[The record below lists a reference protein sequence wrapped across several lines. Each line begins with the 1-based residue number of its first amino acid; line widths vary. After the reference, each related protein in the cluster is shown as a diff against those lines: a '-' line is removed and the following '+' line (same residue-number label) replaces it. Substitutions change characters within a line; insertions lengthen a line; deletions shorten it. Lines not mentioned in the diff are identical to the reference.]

1 MKVIS
6 KKILNLLLIVI
17 FIVITLS
24 SCENNTLNKNE
35 KEKIINKSTNTKID
49 SLNISN
55 EFDNTN
61 NSISA
66 ENQAYDKLI
75 KQISK
80 DKIVKFKSAGS
91 IIVDTGVFFGKYEQ
105 DGDLSNGPE
114 DIEWIVLD
122 IDKKNNEALLL
133 SKYVID
139 VKPYLD
145 SIYLLKDKYNELNN
159 VYTIDEYVEWKST
172 IDEEE
177 IYEYIIN
184 VVGEDGKNVSWET
197 CTLRQWL
204 NKEFY
209 QTAFNNEEK
218 SFIKEKELI
227 TQTNIS
233 YGKDTNCITKDNVY
247 LLDIDDVNNYLL
259 FDLNAEYKIGDKPT
273 LHETYATKYAQ
284 SVENFGGGI
293 KSGRMG
299 QVNYWLRPTISSNAA
314 ATIHMSSYYYFS
326 SITGIKRYTTD
337 NQDRE
342 VGVRPVICIDLDK
355 SSVEKRIDSI
365 KNEPQYIIDFNKQK
379 LIEKEVVDNKTVVY
393 FASNSVVEKENA
405 LNIYLFIPIALVG
418 SFVIA
423 LFVNLCIDGKKL
435 AAKYREKEKETK
447 E

>member
-24 SCENNTLNKNE
+24 SCENKKLDKSDNDILINGPTSVNIDSFNTSNKN
-35 KEKIINKSTNTKID
+35 D
-49 SLNISN
+49 SSYNP
-55 EFDNTN
+55 DKTN
-61 NSISA
+61 NV
-66 ENQAYDKLI
+66 AYDKLI
-75 KQISK
+75 KQISD
-80 DKIVKFKSAGS
+80 DKIVNVKYKNSGS
-91 IIVDTGVFFGKYEQ
+91 MLIDTGVFFGKYEQ

-122 IDKKNNEALLL
+122 IDKKNNEVLLL

-159 VYTIDEYVEWKST
+159 VYTMDEYIEWKNT
-172 IDEEE
+172 IGEEE

-209 QTAFNNEEK
+209 QTAFNSEEK

-273 LHETYATKYAQ
+273 LHETYPTSYAKR
-284 SVENFGGGI
+284 VENFGGGI

-299 QVNYWLRPTISSNAA
+299 QVNYWLRPTITSSDAV
-314 ATIHMSSYYYFS
+314 TVHMGGYYFFS
-326 SITGIKRYTTD
+326 SITGVKRYSTD

-365 KNEPQYIIDFNKQK
+365 KNEPQYVIDFNKQK
-379 LIEKEVVDNKTVVY
+379 LIEKEVVDNKLNNGEY
-393 FASNSVVEKENA
+393 SIEEMDDFLNDFSEN
-405 LNIYLFIPIALVG
+405 F
-418 SFVIA
+418 
-423 LFVNLCIDGKKL
+423 GKGW
-435 AAKYREKEKETK
+435 
-447 E
+447 

>member
-24 SCENNTLNKNE
+24 SCENKNLDKSDNDILINGPTSVNIDSFNTSNKN
-35 KEKIINKSTNTKID
+35 D
-49 SLNISN
+49 SSYNP
-55 EFDNTN
+55 DKTN
-61 NSISA
+61 NV
-66 ENQAYDKLI
+66 AYDKLI
-75 KQISK
+75 KQIS
-80 DKIVKFKSAGS
+80 DKKNVKYKKNGS
-91 IIVDTGVFFGKYEQ
+91 MLIDTGVFFGKYEQ
-105 DGDLSNGPE
+105 DGDLSNGTE

-145 SIYLLKDKYNELNN
+145 TIYLLKDKYKELNN

-177 IYEYIIN
+177 MNEYIIN
-184 VVGEDGKNVSWET
+184 VLGEEGKNISWET

-227 TQTNIS
+227 TQTNIL

-247 LLDIDDVNNYLL
+247 LLDIDDVNKYLL
-259 FDLNAEYKIGDKPT
+259 FDLNAEYSIGDDPT
-273 LHETYATKYAQ
+273 LHETYPTNYAKR
-284 SVENFGGGI
+284 VENFGEGI
-293 KSGRMG
+293 KSGCMG
-299 QVNYWLRPTISSNAA
+299 QVNYWLRPTISSNAT
-314 ATIHMSSYYYFS
+314 ATIHTGSYYYFS
-326 SITGIKRYTTD
+326 SITGIQRYSTD

-365 KNEPQYIIDFNKQK
+365 KNEPQYVIDFNKQK
-379 LIEKEVVDNKTVVY
+379 LIEKEVIDNKL
-393 FASNSVVEKENA
+393 KDLDIDK
-405 LNIYLFIPIALVG
+405 LNNGEYSIEEMDDFLNDF
-418 SFVIA
+418 SDNF
-423 LFVNLCIDGKKL
+423 GKGW
-435 AAKYREKEKETK
+435 
-447 E
+447 

>member
-6 KKILNLLLIVI
+6 KRLLNLLLIVI

-24 SCENNTLNKNE
+24 SCENNTLNKNDN
-35 KEKIINKSTNTKID
+35 EKIINESTNTKID
-49 SLNISN
+49 SLNTSN
-55 EFDNTN
+55 EFGNTN

-75 KQISK
+75 KQISD
-80 DKIVKFKSAGS
+80 DKIVNVNHKSPGS
-91 IIVDTGVFFGKYEQ
+91 MLLSTGVFFGKYEQ

-139 VKPYLD
+139 VKSYLD
-145 SIYLLKDKYNELNN
+145 SIYLLKDKYKELNN

-259 FDLNAEYKIGDKPT
+259 FDLNAEYKIGDEPT
-273 LHETYATKYAQ
+273 LHETYPTNYAKR
-284 SVENFGGGI
+284 VVNFGEGI
-293 KSGRMG
+293 KSDRIGH
-299 QVNYWLRPTISSNAA
+299 VNYWLRPTISSNAA
-314 ATIHMSSYYYFS
+314 ATIHMSFYYYFS
-326 SITGIKRYTTD
+326 SITGVKRYQTD
-337 NQDRE
+337 NQARD

-355 SSVEKRIDSI
+355 SNVEKRIDSI
-365 KNEPQYIIDFNKQK
+365 KNEPQYVIDFNKQE
-379 LIEKEVVDNKTVVY
+379 LIEKEVVDNKLNDLDIDKLNNGEY
-393 FASNSVVEKENA
+393 NIEEMNDFINDFSEK
-405 LNIYLFIPIALVG
+405 F
-418 SFVIA
+418 
-423 LFVNLCIDGKKL
+423 GKGW
-435 AAKYREKEKETK
+435 
-447 E
+447 

>member
-24 SCENNTLNKNE
+24 SCENKNLY
-35 KEKIINKSTNTKID
+35 KNDNDKIINESTSINID
-49 SLNISN
+49 SFNISN
-55 EFDNTN
+55 DNDSLYNSDKTN
-61 NSISA
+61 NV
-66 ENQAYDKLI
+66 AYDKLI
-75 KQISK
+75 KQISD
-80 DKIVKFKSAGS
+80 DKIVNVAYKNFGS
-91 IIVDTGVFFGKYEQ
+91 MLVDTGVFFGKYEQ

-122 IDKKNNEALLL
+122 IDENNNEALLL

-145 SIYLLKDKYNELNN
+145 SIYLLKDKYKELNN
-159 VYTIDEYVEWKST
+159 VYTIDEYIEWKNT

-259 FDLNAEYKIGDKPT
+259 FDLNAEYNIGDNPT
-273 LHETYATKYAQ
+273 LHETYPTGYAKR
-284 SVENFGGGI
+284 VENFGEGI
-293 KSGRMG
+293 KSGRTG
-299 QVNYWLRPTISSNAA
+299 QVNYWLRPTITSYDAVTVQMAA
-314 ATIHMSSYYYFS
+314 YYYFS
-326 SITGIKRYTTD
+326 SITGVKRYSTD
-337 NQDRE
+337 MQNRE
-342 VGVRPVICIDLDK
+342 IGVRPVICIDLDK
-355 SSVEKRIDSI
+355 SSVEKRIESI
-365 KNEPQYIIDFNKQK
+365 KNEPQFVIDFNKQK
-379 LIEKEVVDNKTVVY
+379 LMDNEVVDNKLKDLDIDKLNNGEY
-393 FASNSVVEKENA
+393 SIEEMDDFLNDFSEK
-405 LNIYLFIPIALVG
+405 F
-418 SFVIA
+418 
-423 LFVNLCIDGKKL
+423 GKGW
-435 AAKYREKEKETK
+435 
-447 E
+447 